1 MSPDDK
7 KVNKNKKRQKR
18 HMRMRNK
25 IQGTPERPRLNV
37 FRSSTNI
44 YAQVIDDSQGFT
56 IASASS
62 KDKEITEKINGLN
75 KTEAAK
81 IVGQEVAK
89 KAMEKGVETVIFD
102 RGGYLYHGRVKSLA
116 DGARESGLKF

>member
-1 MSPDDK
+1 MIK

-18 HMRMRNK
+18 HMRLRNK
-25 IQGTPERPRLNV
+25 IQGTPERPRLNI
-37 FRSSTNI
+37 FRSSMNI
-44 YAQVIDDSQGFT
+44 YAQVIDDTQGFT

-62 KDKEITEKINGLN
+62 KDKEIAEKVNGLN

-89 KAMEKGVETVIFD
+89 NAMEKGVETVIFD

>member
-1 MSPDDK
+1 MIK

-25 IQGTPERPRLNV
+25 IQGTPARPRLNI

>member
-1 MSPDDK
+1 MIK

-18 HMRMRNK
+18 HMRLRNK
-25 IQGTPERPRLNV
+25 IQGTPERPRLNI
-37 FRSSTNI
+37 FRSSMNI
-44 YAQVIDDSQGFT
+44 YAQVIDDTQGFT

-62 KDKEITEKINGLN
+62 KDKEIAEKVNGLN

>member
-1 MSPDDK
+1 MIK
-7 KVNKNKKRQKR
+7 KVNKNKNRQKR

-25 IQGTPERPRLNV
+25 IQGTPERPRLNI
-37 FRSSTNI
+37 FRSSNNI

-56 IASASS
+56 ITSASS

>member
-1 MSPDDK
+1 MIK

-18 HMRMRNK
+18 HMRLRNK
-25 IQGTPERPRLNV
+25 IQGTPERPRLNI
-37 FRSSTNI
+37 FRSSMNI
-44 YAQVIDDSQGFT
+44 YAQVIDDTKGFT

-62 KDKEITEKINGLN
+62 KDKEIAEKINGLN

-89 KAMEKGVETVIFD
+89 KAMEKGIDTVIFD

-116 DGARESGLKF
+116 NGARESGLKF